1 MEICPGPL
9 PAQVNLDQAGVRL
22 QEQLKRC
29 SPGPFPSAGMWL
41 GAAKWQHFRGVMLS
55 PRCPCQ
61 SQELFCTQKH
71 LWFPRDSSWDL
82 GGQEV
87 SLGKLSGSEQ
97 RDNACSKSR
106 QKTPRNVSKGRQKPL
121 ASFEAFLGKEDL
133 MPICFY
139 NQNDLKDGLD
149 SQQ

>member
-1 MEICPGPL
+1 
-9 PAQVNLDQAGVRL
+9 
-22 QEQLKRC
+22 
-29 SPGPFPSAGMWL
+29 
-41 GAAKWQHFRGVMLS
+41 MLS

-71 LWFPRDSSWDL
+71 LWFPRDSIWDL

-87 SLGKLSGSEQ
+87 SLGKLSGPKKKGQ
-97 RDNACSKSR
+97 KPAKAGR
-106 QKTPRNVSKGRQKPL
+106 KTPGNVSKGRQKPL

-133 MPICFY
+133 MPVCFY
-139 NQNDLKDGLD
+139 NQNDLEDGLD

>member
-1 MEICPGPL
+1 MEICPDPL
-9 PAQVNLDQAGVRL
+9 PAQVNSDQAGVWL

-29 SPGPFPSAGMWL
+29 SPGPFPSAGMRL
-41 GAAKWQHFRGVMLS
+41 GAAKRQQFREGMLS
-55 PRCPCQ
+55 PHCPCQ

-82 GGQEV
+82 GGQEA
-87 SLGKLSGSEQ
+87 SLGKLSRPQQ
-97 RDNACSKSR
+97 RGNARSKIW

-121 ASFEAFLGKEDL
+121 ALFEAFLGKDL
-133 MPICFY
+133 MPTCFH